1 MLLTNIHRDLKSE
14 FDIVPTTPLFQLED
28 TLALPGGCDEA
39 GTTHLIEPF
48 RSTQT
53 FFLAEMS
60 LKSILARSMATNDG
74 DFYIVAAFE
83 TTVKESPLFQ
93 EFRNQMDC
101 WVSTMPGFVGW
112 APGPAK
118 GQLSRLGTRLKLL
131 YWFTRLC
138 LCRPLII

>member
-1 MLLTNIHRDLKSE
+1 MLLTNLRRDSKGE
-14 FDIVPTTPLFQLED
+14 FDIMPTTPLFQLED

-48 RSTQT
+48 QSTQT
-53 FFLAEMS
+53 FFLPEMS
-60 LKSILARSMATNDG
+60 IKSILARSTATNDG
-74 DFYIVAAFE
+74 YFYTVAASD

-101 WVSTMPGFVGW
+101 WVSTMPGFIGW